1 MRCNVPLLVLFGE
14 QSDAPGLP
22 LAPPL
27 AAENRRVVIVPGT
40 THFIPMEE
48 PELTAR
54 MALDFL
60 G

>member
-1 MRCNVPLLVLFGE
+1 MRCDVPLLVLFGE
-14 QSDAPGLP
+14 QSDTPGLP
-22 LAPPL
+22 LAPRL
-27 AAENRRVVIVPGT
+27 AGEHRSIVTVPGT

-54 MALDFL
+54 MALEFL